1 MTTCYFL
8 QIKIAI
14 TVHLIYNK
22 SNFSF
27 SSKEKK
33 TLTRLNI
40 TLKIRDSSL
49 STSHLSQEDRERERE
64 EQATIANLL
73 PFSCRGFCSRFSYVS
88 GPRRHLDPEFQ
99 VPQEHR
105 CTEEKYLSTTPSTS
119 FFPSP
124 PPPPPPPSIRSEK
137 RRGARR
143 KSWIA
148 GPDGYVEASGA
159 CNEFRSPGQKEERGG
174 RAPLYCSR

>member
-27 SSKEKK
+27 SSKKRHSQDLTSPLKFEIRLSPLLIFPKK
-33 TLTRLNI
+33 I
-40 TLKIRDSSL
+40 
-49 STSHLSQEDRERERE
+49 DRERERE

-105 CTEEKYLSTTPSTS
+105 CTEEKYLSTIPSTS

>member
-8 QIKIAI
+8 QIKIGI

-27 SSKEKK
+27 SSKKK
-33 TLTRLNI
+33 KKQDLTSPLKFEIRLSPLLI
-40 TLKIRDSSL
+40 FPKKI
-49 STSHLSQEDRERERE
+49 DRERERE

-143 KSWIA
+143 KS
-148 GPDGYVEASGA
+148 
-159 CNEFRSPGQKEERGG
+159 
-174 RAPLYCSR
+174 